1 MAPTPTG
8 RDFHALDTC
17 RNLHRSSDFSRKNS
31 GKSRLFQRFFVDFRA
46 AQGKSALFRPA
57 GFAHGQARFAVRSAR
72 ICCGMVRV
80 LPGNTPF
87 LRKFFTKFPPTP
99 AYHPDRAAKEGSV
112 AGGWCLRSF
121 GCASG

>member
-1 MAPTPTG
+1 MLW
-8 RDFHALDTC
+8 ALAVIFTAALVFLGKTLGKADY
-17 RNLHRSSDFSRKNS
+17 SKGFS
-31 GKSRLFQRFFVDFRA
+31 VDFRA

-57 GFAHGQARFAVRSAR
+57 GFAHGQARFAVGSAR

-99 AYHPDRAAKEGSV
+99 ACHPERTAKEGSV